1 MDPQKLQANSMSAN
15 HLQDPDISHHRQAV
29 QSSRERSHHDT
40 RTERRKERLLWMQGS
55 VDDQQ
60 CYLRKLQEEEEEL
73 VSGLY
78 RLQESL

>member
-1 MDPQKLQANSMSAN
+1 MDPQELQANSMSAN
-15 HLQDPDISHHRQAV
+15 HLQDHDISHHRWAV

-40 RTERRKERLLWMQGS
+40 RTERRKERQLWMQRS

-60 CYLRKLQEEEEEL
+60 CYLRKLQEEEEEHVNSL
-73 VSGLY
+73 D

>member
-1 MDPQKLQANSMSAN
+1 M
-15 HLQDPDISHHRQAV
+15 
-29 QSSRERSHHDT
+29 
-40 RTERRKERLLWMQGS
+40 KEILLWMQRS

-73 VSGLY
+73 VNSLD